1 MKTSLRIGAAYI
13 SAIIGAGFAS
23 GQEILQYFTYYG
35 WIGIA
40 GAIVATILFA
50 WLGYQIADLG
60 SKMKAKSH
68 KGVIMKL
75 GGRYFGTIVDYIIIL
90 ACLNATVVM
99 VAGGGSLLDQL
110 FNIPVFVGSAILMI
124 FVAITLCLDL
134 RQVVNVIGSVA
145 PLLIIMAIILAI
157 YAFITT
163 DLSSADIGQLAQPE
177 LTASPNWALSAVLYV
192 SYNVIM
198 AVAVLSVV
206 GGAEK
211 NNKIAARG
219 GLYGGI
225 GLGVLVL
232 IMNAGLMVKLDKV
245 EGVEMPTLLFAGD
258 IAPWVAIVMGI
269 IIFGMVFSTAAGAL
283 YAFARRIVNPDSP
296 TFKPMVIVFSGLA
309 YVLSFV
315 GFSELIGIV
324 YPMFGYLGLLLIIIV
339 FVQWIRYRGNNN
351 NINDSQDKIS

>member
-1 MKTSLRIGAAYI
+1 MKTSLRIGAVYI

-35 WIGIA
+35 WISFA
-40 GAIVATILFA
+40 GAILASILFA

-60 SKMKAKSH
+60 SKMKAESH
-68 KGVIMKL
+68 KGIILKL

-99 VAGGGSLLDQL
+99 IAGGGSLLHQL
-110 FNIPVFVGSAILMI
+110 FNMPVFVGSAILVI

-134 RQVVNVIGSVA
+134 QQVINVIGSVT
-145 PLLIIMAIILAI
+145 PMLIIMAIILAI
-157 YAFITT
+157 HAFSTS
-163 DLSSADIGQLAQPE
+163 DLSFAAIGQLAQPE
-177 LTASPNWALSAVLYV
+177 LTASPNWILSAVLYV

-198 AVAVLSVV
+198 AVAILSVV

-211 NNKIAARG
+211 NSKIASRG

-225 GLGVLVL
+225 GLGLLVV
-232 IMNAGLMVKLDKV
+232 IMNLGLLVKLDQV

-258 IAPWVAIVMGI
+258 IAPWLAVVMGI
-269 IIFGMVFSTAAGAL
+269 VIFGMVFSTAAGAL
-283 YAFARRIVNPDSP
+283 YAFVCRIVKPG
-296 TFKPMVIVFSGLA
+296 TAIFRPMVIVFSGLA

-339 FVQWIRYRGNNN
+339 FVQWIRHRGNQV
-351 NINDSQDKIS
+351 DDADEKIG